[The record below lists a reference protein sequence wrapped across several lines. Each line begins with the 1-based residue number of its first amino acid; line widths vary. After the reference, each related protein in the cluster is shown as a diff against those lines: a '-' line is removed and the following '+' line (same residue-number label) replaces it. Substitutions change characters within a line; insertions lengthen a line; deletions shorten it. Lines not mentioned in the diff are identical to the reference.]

1 MAYEIYN
8 PHEWDSSDYFTP
20 SKMNHIEEGIESTN
34 LYARSIYRPEILI
47 NVNIE
52 PNYTYA
58 DALNDLYAALDNLN
72 NQVIADGY
80 LQIGNNIF
88 RLDRKSSSLYGFTSV
103 YVANDGT
110 MNILALQVKSSG
122 SVYRRTAITTGGTIT
137 ATDLSSDT
145 ITDTV
150 IFYGRS

>member
-1 MAYEIYN
+1 MAYEEYT
-8 PHEWDSSDYFTP
+8 PHAWVSTDYVTP
-20 SKMNHIEEGIESTN
+20 GSLNHMENGISKAN
-34 LYARSIYRPEILI
+34 LYARSIYRPEELI
-47 NVNIE
+47 NVTISADE
-52 PNYTYA
+52 TYS
-58 DALNDLYAALDNLN
+58 AALDDLGVELANLN

-88 RLDRKSSSLYGFTSV
+88 RLDRKLSSLYGFTSV

>member
-8 PHEWDSSDYFTP
+8 PHEWDSSDFFIP

-34 LYARSIYRPEILI
+34 LYARSIYRPEELI
-47 NVNIE
+47 NVTISADE
-52 PNYTYA
+52 TYS
-58 DALNDLYAALDNLN
+58 AALDDLSVELANLN

-110 MNILALQVKSSG
+110 MNILALQVKSSD

-137 ATDLSSDT
+137 ATDSSSDT

>member
-34 LYARSIYRPEILI
+34 LYARSLYRPEVLI

-80 LQIGNNIF
+80 LQIGSNIF
-88 RLDRKSSSLYGFTSV
+88 RLDRKTTSLYGFSSV
-103 YVANDGT
+103 YVSNDHS
-110 MNILALQVKSSG
+110 MNTLALQVKSSG
-122 SVYRRTAITTGGTIT
+122 SVYQRLYITTAGVISS
-137 ATDLSSDT
+137 TDISGDP

>member
-34 LYARSIYRPEILI
+34 LYARSIYRPEELI
-47 NVNIE
+47 NVTISADE
-52 PNYTYA
+52 TYS
-58 DALNDLYAALDNLN
+58 AALDDLSVELANLN

-110 MNILALQVKSSG
+110 MNILALQVKSSN